1 MFLALREIRRAPAR
15 FGLLAGA
22 VGLLVVLLLF
32 FQSVAA
38 TLTGALTGA
47 IANQTAE
54 VVVYDDRARQNP
66 AVSILPADTVED
78 VTAVDGVKEA
88 AAVAQAFVTV
98 RGPDGAE
105 QEGVLVAIEPGG
117 PGTPARIGDGQLPG
131 SGTAMAS
138 GSGFDDAFDVDAQL
152 TVLPSEVTLRVVG
165 QAEQAAANAAA
176 TLYVTA
182 DTFGEVVTARSP
194 GEAARPPSDG
204 PPVSWVGVEPA
215 EGVAAEELAATITA
229 EVDGVEALTRT
240 EAVAAL
246 PGVSTISQSFGILY
260 VLLFAVVAIVTGVF
274 FLILTVQKRE
284 ALVLLRAVG
293 ARRRD
298 VVTPVLL
305 QVVAVVG
312 VGAVLGASATAGL
325 LAATQDTFGG
335 GLDPAT
341 AVTSSAA
348 ILGLGL
354 LAATAAV
361 RRVLEI
367 EPAEVTMPGRL
378 E

>member
-15 FGLLAGA
+15 FSLLAGA

-66 AVSILPADTVED
+66 AASILPADTVED
-78 VTAVDGVKEA
+78 VAAVDGVEQA

-105 QEGVLVAIEPGG
+105 QEGVLVAIEPGS
-117 PGTPARIGDGQLPG
+117 PGTPTRIADGQLPG
-131 SGTAMAS
+131 SGTAMSS
-138 GSGFDDAFDVDAQL
+138 GSGFDDAFGIDSQV
-152 TVLPSEVTLRVVG
+152 TVVPSEVTLRVVG
-165 QAEQAAANAAA
+165 QADQASANAAA

-182 DTFGEVVTARSP
+182 DTFGEVV
-194 GEAARPPSDG
+194 AAQSRGDGAGRPTDG
-204 PPVSWVGVEPA
+204 PPVSWIGVAPA
-215 EGVAAEELAATITA
+215 DGVAAEDLAATITA
-229 EVDGVEALTRT
+229 EVDGVEALTRAD
-240 EAVAAL
+240 AVAAL

-260 VLLFAVVAIVTGVF
+260 VLLFIVVTIVTGVF

-284 ALVLLRAVG
+284 SLVLLRAVG

-298 VVTPVLL
+298 VVVPVLL

-312 VGAVLGASATAGL
+312 IGAVLGAAATAGL
-325 LAATQDTFGG
+325 LAAAQDTFGG
-335 GLDPAT
+335 GLDPVT

-361 RRVLEI
+361 RRVLAI